1 MIPGKILGKG
11 GDGNGRVR
19 RISPFATPT
28 PFSEREPVAKATKKY
43 SAPEANWV
51 STWNALDE
59 QDNITKIYSE

>member
-1 MIPGKILGKG
+1 MAEFVVFHHLLP
-11 GDGNGRVR
+11 
-19 RISPFATPT
+19 PT